1 MPVTQ
6 YLVPVVVGTG
16 GLTAMIAA
24 ASGMRFARRSLQW
37 PVANGQVKS
46 SDLRMRWRKSLI
58 PSWDVVVVYTYLAL
72 DQPFE
77 SDRVFFGDWCASS
90 DRAVRIAKR
99 YPMNTEVRVHY
110 DPQAPSRAVLEPGLT
125 RYPIYG
131 MLIGVTLVA
140 VAVLVW
146 RS

>member
-1 MPVTQ
+1 
-6 YLVPVVVGTG
+6 
-16 GLTAMIAA
+16 MIAA
-24 ASGMRFARRSLQW
+24 ARGMRLARRSLQW
-37 PVANGQVKS
+37 PAVDGQVKS
-46 SDLRMRWRKSLI
+46 SDLRMRWRKSFI
-58 PSWDVVVVYTYLAL
+58 PSWDVVVVYTYLAQ

-77 SDRVFFGDWCASS
+77 SERVFFGDWCASS

-99 YPMNTEVRVHY
+99 YPKNTEVRVHY

-131 MLIGVTLVA
+131 MLIGATLVA
-140 VAVLVW
+140 MAVLVL